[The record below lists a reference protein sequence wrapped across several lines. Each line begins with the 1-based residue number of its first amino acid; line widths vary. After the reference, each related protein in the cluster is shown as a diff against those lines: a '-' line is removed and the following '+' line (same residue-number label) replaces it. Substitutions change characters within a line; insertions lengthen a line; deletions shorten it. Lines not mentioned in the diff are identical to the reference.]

1 MAVEVVYVGALQA
14 VVSPVDFCV
23 TFCVAVTDA
32 VVNDDDVPLLNK
44 KRQFMLYAQMLCST
58 ICVLELNT

>member
-1 MAVEVVYVGALQA
+1 MGALQA

-44 KRQFMLYAQMLCST
+44 KR
-58 ICVLELNT
+58 